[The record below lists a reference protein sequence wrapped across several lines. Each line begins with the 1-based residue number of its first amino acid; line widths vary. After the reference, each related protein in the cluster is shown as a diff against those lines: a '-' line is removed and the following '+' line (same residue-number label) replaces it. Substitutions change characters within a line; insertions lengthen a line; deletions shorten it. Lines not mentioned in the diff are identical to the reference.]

1 MRPTVATHRRGPSKV
16 AGPPSGLTAKSDAE
30 LLRLTRDRIDP
41 EAFGEFYR
49 RHQGALIQ
57 FLARQTRDRDLAQD
71 LVAESFAIAFS
82 KVDRF
87 DPERGDGRQWLF
99 GIARIAMLAR
109 LREGGVERAARRRLG
124 RSETDDDAVLEAAEA
139 RIDSST
145 SQLVAGLDRL
155 SEREREAVISRVL
168 EEREY
173 SDIARRERSSEVVVR
188 QRVSRGLRKL
198 ARSVGRDSR

>member
-1 MRPTVATHRRGPSKV
+1 MKTR
-16 AGPPSGLTAKSDAE
+16 SDAE
-30 LLRLTRDRIDP
+30 LLRLTRERIDP
-41 EAFGEFYR
+41 DAFGEFYR
-49 RHQGALIQ
+49 RHQVALIQ
-57 FLARQTRDRDLAQD
+57 FVARQISDREMAQD

-87 DPERGDGRQWLF
+87 DPTRGEARHWLF

-124 RSETDDDAVLEAAEA
+124 RAEVDSDALEAAEA
-139 RIDSST
+139 RIDSSL
-145 SQLVAGLDRL
+145 SEVVAGLGQLPD
-155 SEREREAVISRVL
+155 RERDAVISRIL

-173 SDIARRERSSEVVVR
+173 SEIARLEQATEVVVR

-198 ARSVGRDSR
+198 ARLATRDSR

>member
-1 MRPTVATHRRGPSKV
+1 MKTR
-16 AGPPSGLTAKSDAE
+16 SDAE
-30 LLRLTRDRIDP
+30 LLRLTRERIDSD
-41 EAFGEFYR
+41 AFGEFYR
-49 RHQGALIQ
+49 RHQAALIQ
-57 FLARQTRDRDLAQD
+57 FVARQIRDPEMAQD

-87 DPERGDGRQWLF
+87 DPTRGEARHWLF

-124 RSETDDDAVLEAAEA
+124 RAEMDNDALLEAAEA
-139 RIDSST
+139 RIDSSL
-145 SQLVAGLDRL
+145 SEVVAGLGQL
-155 SEREREAVISRVL
+155 SDREREAVISRIL

-173 SDIARRERSSEVVVR
+173 SEIARLERATEVVVR

-198 ARSVGRDSR
+198 ARLAARDSQ

>member
-1 MRPTVATHRRGPSKV
+1 MRPTVAARRTNTSRV
-16 AGPPSGLTAKSDAE
+16 ARSPLGLTAKSDAE
-30 LLRLTRDRIDP
+30 LLRLTRDRIDA

-49 RHQGALIQ
+49 RHQRALIQ
-57 FLARQTRDRDLAQD
+57 FLARQTCDRDLAQD

-82 KVDRF
+82 KIDRF
-87 DPERGDGRQWLF
+87 DPERGDGRPWLF

-109 LREGGVERAARRRLG
+109 LREGGVEHAARQRLDHPDV
-124 RSETDDDAVLEAAEA
+124 DDAAVLEAAEA

-145 SQLVAGLDRL
+145 SHVVAGLERL
-155 SEREREAVISRVL
+155 SDRERDAVISRVL

-198 ARSVGRDSR
+198 ARVVPREPR